1 MRSTQAGCNAKFAL
15 PSQALYRFTILSQ
28 CKFQRAFLHP
38 RYWVTWFGLG
48 LLWLLVQ
55 LPYPAIRV
63 LGSRLGSASR
73 HFLKRRESIARRNL
87 ELCFPN
93 DTSAQREK
101 MIKENFK
108 AIGMALLET
117 GIAWFWPD
125 ERVRKWFDVEGLEN
139 LKEVQA
145 QNRGVM
151 VIGVHF
157 MSLELGGRVM
167 GLCQPM
173 MATYRPHNN
182 LLMEWVQTR
191 GRLRSNKAMISRN
204 NLRGLVSALKKGE
217 AVWFAPD
224 QDYGRKGSS
233 FAPFFAV
240 ENVATTN
247 GTFVISRLSGA
258 PMLTVTMI
266 RKADNSG
273 YRLFISPELKN
284 YPQDETAAAAYIN
297 KVIEKEIMRAPEQY
311 LWVHRRFKTRP
322 VGESALYT

>member
-1 MRSTQAGCNAKFAL
+1 M
-15 PSQALYRFTILSQ
+15 SQ

-38 RYWVTWFGLG
+38 RYWLTWFGLG

-63 LGSRLGSASR
+63 LGSQLGSSSR

-93 DTSAQREK
+93 DTPAQREK
-101 MIKENFK
+101 LIKENFK

-284 YPQDETAAAAYIN
+284 YPQDETEAAAYIN

-322 VGESALYT
+322 VGESSLYK